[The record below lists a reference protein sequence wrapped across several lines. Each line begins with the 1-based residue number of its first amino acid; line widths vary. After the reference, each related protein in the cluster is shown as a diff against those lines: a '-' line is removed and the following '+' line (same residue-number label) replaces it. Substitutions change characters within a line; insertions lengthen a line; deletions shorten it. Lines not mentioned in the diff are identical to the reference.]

1 MTTVTIDPFASAT
14 DMLKALLTK
23 EVSSVELLDLHL
35 TRIEEHNPKLNA
47 IVVPDFANARKA
59 AVSAD
64 QKRSA
69 GEGGALLGLPM
80 TIKECFDVDGLPNT
94 AGAEQWA
101 DNLSSSD
108 SLIAARVKA
117 AGAVIMGKTNLPTY
131 ARDSQSNNPIYG
143 RTRNPWDLGRSPG
156 GSSGGSAAALA
167 AGLTPL
173 EFGNDIAGSVRFP
186 AAFCGVYG
194 HKSSETALP
203 RSGGFPGSELPN
215 PAAVMAV
222 AGPLARSAEDLEL
235 AFDVVAGP
243 DIVEE
248 VAWRLDMPSS
258 RHQHLSE
265 FRVAILPS
273 IPWLPVDSEIMNAV
287 ENLAKELSKKGAT
300 VKEAQPPVLD
310 DMRQFYQTFCRILR
324 AVTSMGT
331 PEEVRMQEADEARTG
346 LPFGEFLAQGMLAT
360 ANEYMMWLRQRE
372 VFRRSFVDFFDDWDV
387 LLAPVNIVPA
397 FPHTD
402 APLPE
407 RRLDINGVMEPYGL
421 QLVYSS
427 MANLC
432 GQPSTAFPVGLTR
445 KGLPIGLQARRPV
458 PGGHDHYALCRPR
471 GEGIRRVPAAA
482 GLLT

>member
-1 MTTVTIDPFASAT
+1 MTTVTIDPFAPAT
-14 DMLKALLTK
+14 GMLKALLAK

-35 TRIEEHNPKLNA
+35 SRIEEHNPKLNA
-47 IVVPDFANARKA
+47 IVVPDFENARKA
-59 AVSAD
+59 AVSSD

-69 GEGGALLGLPM
+69 GQGGTLLGLPM
-80 TIKECFDVDGLPNT
+80 TIKECFDVEGLPNT
-94 AGAEQWA
+94 AGADQWA
-101 DNLSSSD
+101 DNVSSSD
-108 SLIAARVKA
+108 SPIATRVKA

-143 RTRNPWDLGRSPG
+143 RTRNPWDLSRSPG
-156 GSSGGSAAALA
+156 ESSGGSAAALA

-186 AAFCGVYG
+186 AFCGVYG
-194 HKSSETALP
+194 HKSSERALP
-203 RSGGFPGSELPN
+203 RSGGFPGYELPN
-215 PAAVMAV
+215 PASTMSV

-235 AFDVVAGP
+235 AFEVVAGP
-243 DIVEE
+243 DIGEE

-258 RHQHLSE
+258 RHRHLSE
-265 FRVAILPS
+265 FRVAVLPS

-300 VKEAQPPVLD
+300 VKEARPRALD
-310 DMRQFYQTFCRILR
+310 DMRHFYQTFCRILR
-324 AVTSMGT
+324 AVTSWGL
-331 PEEVRMQEADEARTG
+331 PEEVRRQEADEARTG

-360 ANEYMMWLRQRE
+360 ASEYMMWLRERE
-372 VFRRSFVDFFDDWDV
+372 VFRRSFVDFFDEWDV

-407 RRLDINGVMEPYGL
+407 RRLEINGAMEPYGL

-432 GQPSTAFPVGLTR
+432 GQPSTAYPVGLTR
-445 KGLPIGLQARRPV
+445 GGLPIGLQAVGPYLEDRTTMHFAALVEREFAGFQPP
-458 PGGHDHYALCRPR
+458 PGY
-471 GEGIRRVPAAA
+471 
-482 GLLT
+482 